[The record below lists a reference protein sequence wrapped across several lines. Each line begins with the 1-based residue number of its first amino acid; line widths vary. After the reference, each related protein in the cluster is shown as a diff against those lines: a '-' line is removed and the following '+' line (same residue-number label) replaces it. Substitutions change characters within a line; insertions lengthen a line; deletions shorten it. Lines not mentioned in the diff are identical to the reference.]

1 MRVFF
6 STGEASGDAYA
17 AAIAQRLKGDFELEG
32 IVGARGQAAGI
43 SPVADNRSWG
53 SIGVLE
59 SLKVAPRAMRG
70 YWAAIAWLKRGQ
82 PGLCV
87 LIDYGY
93 MNIRLAR
100 RAQALGWKTLYFVP
114 PGSWRRDRQGGDLA
128 KIADVIVTPFEWS
141 AEILRA
147 NGANAFWFGHP
158 IKQLIS
164 ESGGEPRERH
174 GIAVLPGSRI
184 HEVENNVP
192 AIALALRGYEGV
204 VRLSCSPNVDRAELI
219 ELWKKSGGGEVEVV
233 TELYPALKASRA
245 AVVCSGTAT
254 LESTLCGCPTVVVYR
269 VSKLMVLEYRVLRP
283 KIKFISLPN
292 VLLDRALVPELIHFE
307 ATPER
312 IRSELDAVLVDGAAR
327 QAQLDGIAELDRV
340 LGGDRAID
348 RTVELMLETL

>member
-1 MRVFF
+1 
-6 STGEASGDAYA
+6 
-17 AAIAQRLKGDFELEG
+17 
-32 IVGARGQAAGI
+32 
-43 SPVADNRSWG
+43 
-53 SIGVLE
+53 
-59 SLKVAPRAMRG
+59 
-70 YWAAIAWLKRGQ
+70 
-82 PGLCV
+82 
-87 LIDYGY
+87 
-93 MNIRLAR
+93 
-100 RAQALGWKTLYFVP
+100 
-114 PGSWRRDRQGGDLA
+114 
-128 KIADVIVTPFEWS
+128 
-141 AEILRA
+141 
-147 NGANAFWFGHP
+147 
-158 IKQLIS
+158 
-164 ESGGEPRERH
+164 
-174 GIAVLPGSRI
+174 
-184 HEVENNVP
+184 
-192 AIALALRGYEGV
+192 
-204 VRLSCSPNVDRAELI
+204 VDRAELI